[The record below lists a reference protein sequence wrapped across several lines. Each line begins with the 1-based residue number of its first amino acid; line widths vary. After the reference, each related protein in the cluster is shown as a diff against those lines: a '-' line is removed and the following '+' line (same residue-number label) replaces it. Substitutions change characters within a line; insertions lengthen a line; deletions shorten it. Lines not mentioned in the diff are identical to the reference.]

1 MKIGRNTV
9 AKPSTSLLKRRLDI
23 AEIVRKNGEIKVD
36 DLAEM
41 LAVSGVTIRNDL
53 NYLEQQ
59 GYLKR
64 SFGGAI
70 YTAQQGAPTAQR
82 REPVA
87 VVVDKALETEIARQV
102 ASFIDDGET
111 VFLGPGSTLRKVI
124 PFLAGNEELCLL
136 MNDLAHVSF
145 AQEFLNGESVLLGG
159 VISREGNEIEG
170 EMVISALRHYRPSR
184 ALIAVDHIAEDGT
197 LSVRHETR
205 ARLLYEAI
213 AQSERVIAVVVGRP
227 VYGEKRYTVGE
238 LQQVS
243 GIVTPQVVAAEYHAR
258 FLTAGLTNSYT
269 NNECLTWLNPA
280 LQKAK

>member
-1 MKIGRNTV
+1 M

-70 YTAQQGAPTAQR
+70 YTSQAGAP
-82 REPVA
+82 VA
-87 VVVDKALETEIARQV
+87 RTPETSVVTDKALETEMARQI
-102 ASFIDDGET
+102 AAQIENSET
-111 VFLGPGSTLRKVI
+111 LFLGQGSILRKVI
-124 PFLAGNEELCLL
+124 PFLAGYDELCLL
-136 MNDLAHVSF
+136 LNDLAHVPL
-145 AQEFLNGESVLLGG
+145 AQEFLNGETVLLGG
-159 VISREGNEIEG
+159 VLGNTGKIVEG
-170 EMVISALRHYRPSR
+170 ELALSALGHYRPSR
-184 ALIAVDHIAEDGT
+184 ALIAVDHIADDGT
-197 LSVRHETR
+197 LSVRQEAS
-205 ARLLYEAI
+205 ARLLSEAVT
-213 AQSERVIAVVVGRP
+213 QSERVIAVVANRP
-227 VYGEKRYTVGE
+227 VYGDKRYAIGE
-238 LQQVS
+238 LRQMS
-243 GIVTPQVVAAEYHAR
+243 GIVTPQVVAAEYHSRLLA
-258 FLTAGLTNSYT
+258 AGLTNSYT